1 MSHAHM
7 MIWSRD
13 GRMREFEA
21 FSCDDVDSI
30 HNDYQRV
37 RGAEAIAESR
47 AIAGPLLI
55 TLAFAAAPHLLV
67 DDA

>member
-1 MSHAHM
+1 
-7 MIWSRD
+7 
-13 GRMREFEA
+13 MREFEA